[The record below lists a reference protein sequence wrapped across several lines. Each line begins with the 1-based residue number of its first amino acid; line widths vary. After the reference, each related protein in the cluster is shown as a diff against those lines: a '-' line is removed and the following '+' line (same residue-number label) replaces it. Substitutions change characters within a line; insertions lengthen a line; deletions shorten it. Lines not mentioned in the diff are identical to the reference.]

1 MHPITLRLTA
11 AGYTPWVPINR
22 LQTSFNV
29 GLAVVLSSGASLTY
43 SVEYTLDDPRNPAN
57 LTQQFTLSRTTTV
70 LTVVK
75 ALHALSVGDWVN
87 LYGNGGA
94 PLDGEFQVASVV
106 DANTFT
112 VTVANSGLSAGNGVG
127 WLQTMRATSLAAMAA
142 KTATVASSLTFP
154 VIATRLHVSTYGSGT
169 ADFNVIQGRG

>member
-1 MHPITLRLTA
+1 MHPITQRLSA

-112 VTVANSGLSAGNGVG
+112 VTVANSGRSAGNGVG
-127 WLQTMRATSLAAMAA
+127 WLQTMRVYTHASLVALTASGSGSFTSPI
-142 KTATVASSLTFP
+142 F
-154 VIATRLHVSTYGSGT
+154 ATRLHVSTYGSGT
-169 ADFNVIQGRG
+169 ADFDVLQGRG